1 MEPFPLQAPPFDGNS
16 RIVAAGNA
24 FAWLREG
31 WALFAAYPG
40 PWIALTVVL
49 LVFVLGVLIVPLVGK
64 LAVNLLTPLLAAGM
78 LLAGEKASRGD
89 RPEIADLFAGMKR
102 QTSELAMLGVLYMAA
117 LLIVLAVVFVLGG
130 ASVWSFAM
138 GSPLGI
144 GLAFG
149 GIIFALLLSLALAL
163 PIAMAIWFA
172 PALVVFNK
180 MAPRAALTAS
190 FYACLKNP
198 LALLVYGIIILVLLF
213 FAALPVMLGFLVLL
227 PVIAGSLYASYRDI
241 FVAN

>member
-1 MEPFPLQAPPFDGNS
+1 MEHFPLQAPPFDGNS
-16 RIVAAGNA
+16 RVVAAGNA
-24 FAWLREG
+24 LAWLRAG

-40 PWIALTVVL
+40 SWIALSVVL
-49 LVFVLGVLIVPLVGK
+49 LVLVLGVLIVPLVGA

-78 LLAGEKASRGD
+78 LIAGEKVSRGE
-89 RPEIADLFAGMKR
+89 RPEITDLFAGLQR
-102 QTSELAMLGVLYMAA
+102 RTSELVMLGVLYMAA
-117 LLIVLAVVFVLGG
+117 MLIVLAVVLILSG
-130 ASVWSFAM
+130 ASVWGLAM

-149 GIIFALLLSLALAL
+149 GIIFTLLLSLALSL
-163 PIAMAIWFA
+163 PIIMAIWFA
-172 PALVVFNK
+172 PALVVFNN

-198 LALLVYGIIILVLLF
+198 LVLFVYGLIIVVLMF